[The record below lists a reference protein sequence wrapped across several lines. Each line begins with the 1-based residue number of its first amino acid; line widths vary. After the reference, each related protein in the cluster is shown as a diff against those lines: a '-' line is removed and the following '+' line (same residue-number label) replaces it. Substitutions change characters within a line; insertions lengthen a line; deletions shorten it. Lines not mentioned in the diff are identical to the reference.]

1 MAMNILNDAQGDKQ
15 SREDQRR
22 SREAKEAKEREYQEN
37 LDKINDARER
47 ETGLNDQIQQAND
60 QLEELRNEDPVPADF
75 QDREATIVA
84 MITTMTATRDA
95 DIAATAELQ
104 MVFDRVAEEKKLAE

>member
-47 ETGLNDQIQQAND
+47 ETGLNDQI
-60 QLEELRNEDPVPADF
+60 
-75 QDREATIVA
+75 
-84 MITTMTATRDA
+84 
-95 DIAATAELQ
+95 
-104 MVFDRVAEEKKLAE
+104 